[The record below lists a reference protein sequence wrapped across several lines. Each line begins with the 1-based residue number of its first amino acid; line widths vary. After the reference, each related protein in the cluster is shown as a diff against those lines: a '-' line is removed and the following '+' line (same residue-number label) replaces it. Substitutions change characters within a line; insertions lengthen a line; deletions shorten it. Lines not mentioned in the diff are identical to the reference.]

1 MFVVNKRGD
10 LCLTENQMLAGLIAG
25 DEHALDAA
33 IQSYSRLLWGIARAV
48 LHNVGTAEDMEECVA
63 DAFVQL
69 WKSGATLSESRGS
82 VKTWLCVAVKSRAI
96 DRYRKIV
103 QKSEIAFDEQIS
115 SSGMEIVDQTLDA
128 VLQRELIT
136 AIQAL
141 GEPDREIIMRRFY
154 YRQKPKEI
162 ALALD
167 LPIRQVEN
175 RIFRVKQKLR
185 AQLEGGAL

>member
-1 MFVVNKRGD
+1 M
-10 LCLTENQMLAGLIAG
+10 TEKQMLAGLSAG
-25 DEHALDAA
+25 DERALDAA
-33 IQSYSRLLWGIARAV
+33 ISSYSRLLWGIAHAV
-48 LHNVGTAEDMEECVA
+48 LHHVGTTQDMEECVA
-63 DAFVQL
+63 DAFIQL
-69 WKSGATLSESRGS
+69 WKSSASFSEYSGS
-82 VKTWLCVAVKSRAI
+82 VKSWLCVVAKSRAI

-103 QKSEIAFDEQIS
+103 QKSEIALDEQIAMC
-115 SSGMEIVDQTLDA
+115 GIEIVDQTLDA
-128 VLQRELIT
+128 VLQRELIA

-162 ALALD
+162 SLALD

-175 RIFRVKQKLR
+175 RIFRAKQKLR

>member
-1 MFVVNKRGD
+1 
-10 LCLTENQMLAGLIAG
+10 LTEKQMQTGLRAG
-25 DEHALDAA
+25 DERSLDAA
-33 IQSYSRLLWGIARAV
+33 IQSYSRLLWSIARAV
-48 LHNVGTAEDMEECVA
+48 LSNIGTTEDMEECVA

-69 WKSGATLSESRGS
+69 WKSSATLSESRGS
-82 VKTWLCVAVKSRAI
+82 VKSWLCVVVKSRAI

-103 QKSEIAFDEQIS
+103 QKSEIALDEQIAMC
-115 SSGMEIVDQTLDA
+115 GIGIVDQTLDA

-167 LPIRQVEN
+167 LPVRQVEN
-175 RIFRVKQKLR
+175 RIFRAKQKLR